1 MSWLWRITCA
11 QLSREIPKFMNHVT
25 IFSELLLMKMIN
37 VIKTNLNK
45 NELRYLMKKFRF
57 PEEKMAELEQTYYG
71 KDKLQDRVY
80 HAMLFWKEFKGPL
93 ANIEELIRV
102 FHVIGYDDLCLKLR
116 AMKIYAQRLRL

>member
-1 MSWLWRITCA
+1 M
-11 QLSREIPKFMNHVT
+11 
-25 IFSELLLMKMIN
+25 LLMKMIN
-37 VIKTNLNK
+37 VIKTSLNK

-57 PEEKMAELEQTYYG
+57 PEDKMAELEQTYYG

-102 FHVIGYDDLCLKLR
+102 FHIIGYDEPCLQLR
-116 AMKIYAQRLRL
+116 AMKLYAQRLRL

>member
-1 MSWLWRITCA
+1 
-11 QLSREIPKFMNHVT
+11 
-25 IFSELLLMKMIN
+25 
-37 VIKTNLNK
+37 
-45 NELRYLMKKFRF
+45 MKKFRF